1 MISNFIEQIS
11 HFFAENRALS
21 YLLLVSM
28 VSFGLIAFWL
38 MPKQY
43 NPEIVRPA
51 FVVSFAYEGAT
62 TAEAVDRVVY
72 ELVEKIQVVPGVEDI
87 LTEVKGGTTI
97 TSTIIFEVGHDATK
111 AKTDLATELAGHSYL
126 ASGAVTPA
134 SILEINPETI
144 PVLQVVLS
152 SPTRTTGEVRE
163 AVLALRNQLLRVP
176 GVSELT
182 VVGGEGRAVMVT
194 LDPVKLAA
202 AEIPLETVLSVLS
215 SAGVRLDAPGYEN
228 ETYTMAATLEARP
241 SSVAEV
247 GELALTPSVR
257 LRDVALVY
265 EGVTPDRSYTLHVT
279 PGNKAAEVVV
289 LAVSKVEGASAPVVT
304 AAVREVLQ
312 STVPEDV
319 SYLVVSDDGVVAS
332 AEITG
337 LTQNLISSII
347 IVAIILFLFL
357 SARAA
362 LVVLITVPLT
372 FLVVIGIGWL
382 FGETINR
389 ITLFALILSLGLL
402 VDASIVVVD
411 NIYMHLREA
420 YRQGRTVSKAK
431 VAAEA
436 VREVGVGLVL
446 SALTSVIVFVPMFY
460 ITGMMGPYMGPIA
473 FFVPLALIV
482 SLIIAIVLAPFLAAI
497 ILPYEERTNR
507 LAAFFQSGM
516 ERLTAYYVRVLH
528 RVVYTARVR
537 QLLLFGALGA
547 FVFSLLFPLSGL
559 VHFQMLPKADRD
571 QFYLYIDAPTGTAR
585 AATKHFT
592 EAVVA
597 ASLEHEAVVSA
608 QLYVAGA
615 PVADFNG
622 LFKGSPMRTGVDQ
635 ATVRINLTPSSDRSE
650 SSTEIATAVRA
661 NLVETLGAQ
670 SQYVRLMEDPPG
682 PPVRATLVA
691 KVNANDSAVQA
702 KAVSALRAF
711 MVTVP
716 GVVDDYVSDETVVE
730 ELRYEL
736 DREKVS
742 ASGLSIPQLA
752 TWFSLLH
759 SPVVA
764 GEYLAAE
771 SGERVPL
778 LLSLPYEYTSNPRGG
793 ESLPIVNPSGETV
806 PFSSFTKTTYGVN
819 EAPVYLEGAA
829 ALSYLTAEV
838 EGRSIV
844 YVMIDVISSLVAGDV
859 EGYKVTK
866 WNLFGLTLE
875 APQGDLVT
883 ISWGGEWEMTLE
895 NFRDLGLAMLAALF
909 LIYAILV
916 AQYGSFSTPGFI
928 LVTVPLGLVGILLG
942 FFVLDVG
949 FGIYLTATALIGF
962 IALIG
967 IVVNN
972 AIIYLE
978 YVDQA
983 EAEGTPFRDAL
994 IAAGAVRLRPIV
1006 LTSLTTVLGSLTIAS
1021 DPVWSG
1027 LAWSIIFGLSLSTV
1041 LTLIVL
1047 PALLVSFSS
1056 RACQSEAVVE

>member
-1 MISNFIEQIS
+1 MISIFIERVS

-28 VSFGLIAFWL
+28 VIFGLIAFWL

-62 TAEAVDRVVY
+62 TAEAIDRVVY
-72 ELVEKIQVVPGVEDI
+72 ELVEKIQVIPGVEDI
-87 LTEVKGGTTI
+87 LTEVEGGVTI

-111 AKTDLATELAGHSYL
+111 AKTDLATELASHGYL
-126 ASGAVTPA
+126 AGGAVTPPT
-134 SILEINPETI
+134 LREINPETI
-144 PVLQVVLS
+144 PVLQIVLS
-152 SPTRTTGEVRE
+152 SPTRTISAVRE
-163 AVLALRNQLLRVP
+163 AVLALREELLLVP

-182 VVGGEGRAVMVT
+182 VVGGDGRAVMVT

-202 AEIPLETVLSVLS
+202 ARVPLETVMATLS
-215 SAGVRLDAPGYEN
+215 SVGIRMAAPGYEN
-228 ETYTMAATLEARP
+228 ETYTVAATLEARP

-247 GELALTPSVR
+247 GELILAPGVR

-265 EGVTPDRSYTLHVT
+265 EGVSTDRSYTFHRA
-279 PGNKAAEVVV
+279 PGSAAVEVVV
-289 LAVSKVEGASAPVVT
+289 LAVAKAEGASAPKVT
-304 AAVREVLQ
+304 RAVRDVL
-312 STVPEDV
+312 STTIPEDIT
-319 SYLVVSDDGVVAS
+319 YQVVSDDGVVAS

-337 LTQNLISSII
+337 LTQNLISSIL
-347 IVAIILFLFL
+347 IVATILFLFL

-411 NIYMHLREA
+411 TIYSHLREA

-446 SALTSVIVFVPMFY
+446 SALTSVIVFVPMFF

-482 SLIIAIVLAPFLAAI
+482 SLIIAIVLAPFLASI
-497 ILPYEERTNR
+497 ILSDEERVSR
-507 LAAFFQSGM
+507 LGAFFQSGM
-516 ERLTAYYVRVLH
+516 NTLTDYYVRVLH
-528 RVVYTARVR
+528 RVVFHARTR
-537 QLLLFGALGA
+537 QVILWGALAA
-547 FVFSLLFPLSGL
+547 FVFSLAFPLLGL

-571 QFYLYIDAPTGTAR
+571 QFYLYIDTPTGTSR
-585 AATKHFT
+585 EATRYFT
-592 EAVVA
+592 EAVVTA
-597 ASLEHEAVVSA
+597 LLTHEAVSSA
-608 QLYVAGA
+608 QLHVASA
-615 PVADFNG
+615 PIPDFNG
-622 LFKGSPMRTGVDQ
+622 LFKGAPMRTSVNQ
-635 ATVRINLTPSSDRSE
+635 ATVRVNLTPAGSRTE

-661 NLVETLGAQ
+661 HIAEALGAQ
-670 SQYVRLMEDPPG
+670 SSYVRLMEDPPG
-682 PPVRATLVA
+682 PPVRATFVA
-691 KVNANDSAVQA
+691 KVSAA
-702 KAVSALRAF
+702 EGAETAGAVTALSSLVRG
-711 MVTVP
+711 VP
-716 GVVDDYVSDETVVE
+716 GVVDEYVSDEVVVE
-730 ELRYEL
+730 ELRYEI
-736 DREKVS
+736 DREKVA
-742 ASGLSIPQLA
+742 ASGLSFSQLA
-752 TWFSLLH
+752 TWFGLLH

-764 GEYLAAE
+764 GEYLAAD

-778 LLSLPYEYTSNPRGG
+778 LLTLPYEYTSHPGG
-793 ESLPIVNPSGETV
+793 GDNLLIKTAAGENV
-806 PFSSFTKTTYGVN
+806 PFSAFTTTTYGVK
-819 EAPVYLEGAA
+819 EATEYLEGARSV
-829 ALSYLTAEV
+829 SYLTAEV

-844 YVMIDVISSLVAGDV
+844 YVMIDVIRALIAGDLP
-859 EGYKVTK
+859 GYSVTK
-866 WNLFGLTLE
+866 WDLFGLTLE
-875 APQGDLVT
+875 TPSGELV
-883 ISWGGEWEMTLE
+883 SVLWGGEWEMTLE

-916 AQYGSFSTPGFI
+916 AQYGSFSTPAFI

-972 AIIYLE
+972 AIMYLE

-983 EAEGTPFRDAL
+983 EAEGTKFRDAL
-994 IAAGAVRLRPIV
+994 IAAGAMRLRPIV

-1041 LTLIVL
+1041 LTLIIF
-1047 PALLVSFSS
+1047 PALLVSMSD
-1056 RACQSEAVVE
+1056 RGQGDAA